1 VFRFAQLSALAL
13 ALAMVTACLAAQE
26 YHTTEQWRAK
36 FEHEADPVH
45 KAKLLLPLGE
55 SEFKDAESALANDK
69 AAEALDILKKYLAEA
84 QSCEKALEEKFPDA
98 EKHSNGYK
106 QLQISLRGSL
116 RRLDAMIV
124 GLNEDDRKPF
134 VEIRG
139 QLDEIDRH
147 LIHIL
152 FPKQPAND
160 GAGKPKR

>member
-1 VFRFAQLSALAL
+1 MFRSAQLSALAL
-13 ALAMVTACLAAQE
+13 AFAMVTACLAAQE

-45 KAKLLLPLGE
+45 RAKLLLPLGE

-69 AAEALDILKKYLAEA
+69 AAESLDILKKYLDEA
-84 QSCEKALEEKFPDA
+84 QSCQKALEEKFPDA
-98 EKHSNGYK
+98 EKHSNGYR

>member
-1 VFRFAQLSALAL
+1 MFRFAQLSALAL

-55 SEFKDAESALANDK
+55 SEFKDAGSALASDK
-69 AAEALDILKKYLAEA
+69 AAESLDILKKYLDEA

>member
-55 SEFKDAESALANDK
+55 SEFKDAGSALASDK
-69 AAEALDILKKYLAEA
+69 AAESLDILKKYLDEA

>member
-1 VFRFAQLSALAL
+1 VLRFPQLSALVFAF
-13 ALAMVTACLAAQE
+13 AIITACLAAQE

-55 SEFKDAESALANDK
+55 SEFKDAESALASDK
-69 AAEALDILKKYLAEA
+69 AAESLDILKKYLDEA

-116 RRLDAMIV
+116 RRLDGMIV

>member
-1 VFRFAQLSALAL
+1 VFRFVQLSALAL
-13 ALAMVTACLAAQE
+13 ALAMVAACLAAQE

-36 FEHEADPVH
+36 FDHEADPVH

-55 SEFKDAESALANDK
+55 SEFKDAESALATDK
-69 AAEALDILKKYLAEA
+69 AAEALDILKKYLDEA

-116 RRLDAMIV
+116 RRVDTMIV

-147 LIHIL
+147 LIHML

>member
-1 VFRFAQLSALAL
+1 MFRFAQFSALAL
-13 ALAMVTACLAAQE
+13 ALVMVTACLAAQE
-26 YHTTEQWRAK
+26 YHTTDQWRAK
-36 FEHEADPVH
+36 FDHEADPVH

-55 SEFKDAESALANDK
+55 AEFKDAESALANDK
-69 AAEALDILKKYLAEA
+69 TAEALDIVTKYLGEA

-134 VEIRG
+134 VEVRG

-147 LIHIL
+147 LIHML

>member
-1 VFRFAQLSALAL
+1 VLRFAQLSALAL
-13 ALAMVTACLAAQE
+13 AMVIAPLAAQLQ
-26 YHTTEQWRAK
+26 TTDLWRAK
-36 FEHEADPVH
+36 FDHETDPVR

-69 AAEALDILKKYLAEA
+69 AAEALDILKKYLDET
-84 QSCEKALEEKFPDA
+84 QSCEKALEEKFPDP

-147 LIHIL
+147 LIHML

>member
-1 VFRFAQLSALAL
+1 VFRFVQLSALAL
-13 ALAMVTACLAAQE
+13 ALAMVAACLAAQV

-36 FEHEADPVH
+36 FDHEADPVH

-55 SEFKDAESALANDK
+55 SEFKDAESALATDK

-116 RRLDAMIV
+116 RRVDTMIV

-147 LIHIL
+147 LIHML

>member
-1 VFRFAQLSALAL
+1 VLRFAQLSALAL
-13 ALAMVTACLAAQE
+13 AFAMVTACLAAQE

-36 FEHEADPVH
+36 FDHEADPVR

-55 SEFKDAESALANDK
+55 AEFKDAEGALTNDK
-69 AAEALDILKKYLAEA
+69 ATEALDILKKYLDEA

-98 EKHSNGYK
+98 EKHANGYK

-147 LIHIL
+147 LIHML

>member
-1 VFRFAQLSALAL
+1 MLRFAQLSALVL
-13 ALAMVTACLAAQE
+13 AVAMTTACLSAQE
-26 YHTTEQWRAK
+26 YHTTQQWRAK
-36 FEHEADPVH
+36 FDHEADPVH

-69 AAEALDILKKYLAEA
+69 AAEALDILKKYIDET
-84 QSCEKALEEKFPDA
+84 QSCEKALEEKFPDP

-147 LIHIL
+147 LIHML

>member
-1 VFRFAQLSALAL
+1 VLRFPQLSALAL

-36 FEHEADPVH
+36 FDHEADPVH

-69 AAEALDILKKYLAEA
+69 AAESLDILKKYLDEA

-134 VEIRG
+134 VAIRG

-147 LIHIL
+147 LIHML

-160 GAGKPKR
+160 GAGKPER

>member
-1 VFRFAQLSALAL
+1 VIRLAHISALVVAF
-13 ALAMVTACLAAQE
+13 AMVMTAVAAQE

-36 FEHEADPVH
+36 FDHEADPVH
-45 KAKLLLPLGE
+45 RAKLLLPLGD
-55 SEFKDAESALANDK
+55 SEFKDAENALANDK
-69 AAEALDILKKYLAEA
+69 TAETIDILKKYLDEA
-84 QSCEKALEEKFPDA
+84 RSCEKALEEKFPDA
-98 EKHSNGYK
+98 EKHAGGYK
-106 QLQISLRGSL
+106 QLQISVRGSL

-147 LIHIL
+147 LIQML

-160 GAGKPKR
+160 AAGKPKR

>member
-1 VFRFAQLSALAL
+1 
-13 ALAMVTACLAAQE
+13 META
-26 YHTTEQWRAK
+26 
-36 FEHEADPVH
+36 
-45 KAKLLLPLGE
+45 
-55 SEFKDAESALANDK
+55 ALANDK
-69 AAEALDILKKYLAEA
+69 AAEALDILKKYIDET
-84 QSCEKALEEKFPDA
+84 QSSEKALEEKFPDP

-147 LIHIL
+147 LIHML

>member
-1 VFRFAQLSALAL
+1 VLRFAQLSALAL
-13 ALAMVTACLAAQE
+13 AFAMITACLAAQE

-69 AAEALDILKKYLAEA
+69 PAEALDVLKKYLDEA
-84 QSCEKALEEKFPDA
+84 QSCEKALAEKFPDA
-98 EKHSNGYK
+98 EKHANGYK

-124 GLNEDDRKPF
+124 GLNEDDRKSF

-147 LIHIL
+147 LIHML
-152 FPKQPAND
+152 FPKQPAGD

>member
-1 VFRFAQLSALAL
+1 VLRFAPLSALAL
-13 ALAMVTACLAAQE
+13 VFAIVATCLAAQE
-26 YHTTEQWRAK
+26 YHTTDQWRAK
-36 FEHEADPVH
+36 FEHETDPVR

-69 AAEALDILKKYLAEA
+69 FAEAADILKKYLDEA
-84 QSCEKALEEKFPDA
+84 QSCEKALEDKFPDA

-124 GLNEDDRKPF
+124 GLNGDDRKPF

-139 QLDEIDRH
+139 QLDEIDGH
-147 LIHIL
+147 LIHML
-152 FPKQPAND
+152 FPKQRAND
-160 GAGKPKR
+160 GAGKPQQ

>member
-1 VFRFAQLSALAL
+1 MLRFAQFSVLAL
-13 ALAMVTACLAAQE
+13 AFAMVTACLAAQE

-36 FEHEADPVH
+36 FDHEADPVR

-55 SEFKDAESALANDK
+55 AEFKDAEAALTNDK
-69 AAEALDILKKYLAEA
+69 ATEALDILKKYLDEA

-98 EKHSNGYK
+98 EKHANGYK

-147 LIHIL
+147 LIHML

-160 GAGKPKR
+160 EAGKPKR

>member
-1 VFRFAQLSALAL
+1 
-13 ALAMVTACLAAQE
+13 MVTACLAAQE
-26 YHTTEQWRAK
+26 YHTTDQWRAK
-36 FEHEADPVH
+36 FDHEEDPVH

-55 SEFKDAESALANDK
+55 AEFKDAESALANDRT
-69 AAEALDILKKYLAEA
+69 AEALDIVTKYLGEA

-134 VEIRG
+134 VEVRG

-147 LIHIL
+147 LIHML

>member
-1 VFRFAQLSALAL
+1 VFRFAQLSALAV
-13 ALAMVTACLAAQE
+13 AFAIITACLAAQE

-69 AAEALDILKKYLAEA
+69 AVEALDILKKYLDEA
-84 QSCEKALEEKFPDA
+84 QSCQKALEEKFPDA

>member
-1 VFRFAQLSALAL
+1 MFRSAQLSALAL
-13 ALAMVTACLAAQE
+13 AFAMVTACLAAQE

-45 KAKLLLPLGE
+45 KAKLLLSLSE

-69 AAEALDILKKYLAEA
+69 AAESLDILKKYLDEA
-84 QSCEKALEEKFPDA
+84 QSCQKALEEKFPDA
-98 EKHSNGYK
+98 EKHSNGYR

>member
-1 VFRFAQLSALAL
+1 VFRFTQLSALAL
-13 ALAMVTACLAAQE
+13 ALATITACLAAQE

-55 SEFKDAESALANDK
+55 SEFKDAESALASDK
-69 AAEALDILKKYLAEA
+69 AAESLDILKKYLDEA

>member
-1 VFRFAQLSALAL
+1 MLRIAQFSALAL
-13 ALAMVTACLAAQE
+13 AFAMVTACLAAQE

-36 FEHEADPVH
+36 FDHEADPVR

-55 SEFKDAESALANDK
+55 AEFKDAEAALANDK
-69 AAEALDILKKYLAEA
+69 SAEALDILKKYLDEA

-98 EKHSNGYK
+98 EKHANGYK

-147 LIHIL
+147 LIHML

-160 GAGKPKR
+160 GAGQPKR

>member
-1 VFRFAQLSALAL
+1 VLRFTQLSTLAL
-13 ALAMVTACLAAQE
+13 AFAMVTACLAAQE

-36 FEHEADPVH
+36 FDHEADPVH

-55 SEFKDAESALANDK
+55 SEFKDAEGALASDK
-69 AAEALDILKKYLAEA
+69 PTEALDILKKYLEES
-84 QSCEKALEEKFPDA
+84 QSSEKALQEKFPDA
-98 EKHSNGYK
+98 EKHANGYK

-147 LIHIL
+147 LIHML

>member
-1 VFRFAQLSALAL
+1 VLRFPQLSALAF
-13 ALAMVTACLAAQE
+13 AFAMVTTCVAAQE
-26 YHTTEQWRAK
+26 YHTTEQWRVR
-36 FEHEADPVH
+36 FDHEADPVH

-55 SEFKDAESALANDK
+55 AEFKDAESALASDRPT
-69 AAEALDILKKYLAEA
+69 EALDILKKYLEES
-84 QSCEKALEEKFPDA
+84 QSSEKALQEKFPDA
-98 EKHSNGYK
+98 EKHANGYK

-147 LIHIL
+147 LIHML